1 MRVVQIYPT
10 KLLPTLMMAVVMA
23 QPVSGQQQSPRLA
36 TDGTRVVLLGTGT
49 PNADP
54 NRSGP
59 AVAIVVNGTPY
70 LVDFGPGVVRRA
82 GAAARAGFTPLRVAN
97 LKHAF
102 VTHLHSDHTAGYSD
116 LIFSPWVLGRD
127 ETLEVFGPEGITSM
141 TEHILAA
148 YSQDIRIRLDGL
160 EPANDRGYRVNAH
173 EVQPGPIYADPNVVV
188 HAFPVNHGSWPT
200 AFGYKFVADDKT
212 VVISGDARPS
222 ESIVEQCDGCDILI
236 HEVYSQAGFAQ
247 RPPEWQRYHS
257 SFHTST
263 YELADIATR
272 ARPGLLI
279 LYHQLL
285 WGQSEEQLLAEIRE
299 RYNGRVVSGKDL
311 EVY

>member
-1 MRVVQIYPT
+1 
-10 KLLPTLMMAVVMA
+10 
-23 QPVSGQQQSPRLA
+23 
-36 TDGTRVVLLGTGT
+36 
-49 PNADP
+49 
-54 NRSGP
+54 
-59 AVAIVVNGTPY
+59 
-70 LVDFGPGVVRRA
+70 
-82 GAAARAGFTPLRVAN
+82 
-97 LKHAF
+97 
-102 VTHLHSDHTAGYSD
+102 
-116 LIFSPWVLGRD
+116 
-127 ETLEVFGPEGITSM
+127 M

-188 HAFPVNHGSWPT
+188 HAFPVSHGSWPT
-200 AFGYKFVADDKT
+200 AFGYKFEADDKT
-212 VVISGDARPS
+212 IVISGDARPS

-236 HEVYSQAGFAQ
+236 HEVYSQAGFAG

-299 RYNGRVVSGKDL
+299 RYDGRVVSGKDL

>member
-1 MRVVQIYPT
+1 
-10 KLLPTLMMAVVMA
+10 
-23 QPVSGQQQSPRLA
+23 
-36 TDGTRVVLLGTGT
+36 
-49 PNADP
+49 
-54 NRSGP
+54 
-59 AVAIVVNGTPY
+59 
-70 LVDFGPGVVRRA
+70 
-82 GAAARAGFTPLRVAN
+82 
-97 LKHAF
+97 
-102 VTHLHSDHTAGYSD
+102 
-116 LIFSPWVLGRD
+116 
-127 ETLEVFGPEGITSM
+127 M

-173 EVQPGPIYADPNVVV
+173 EVQPGPIYADANVVV
-188 HAFPVNHGSWPT
+188 HAFPVSHGSWPT

-236 HEVYSQAGFAQ
+236 HEVYSQAGFDQ

-263 YELADIATR
+263 YELAEIATR